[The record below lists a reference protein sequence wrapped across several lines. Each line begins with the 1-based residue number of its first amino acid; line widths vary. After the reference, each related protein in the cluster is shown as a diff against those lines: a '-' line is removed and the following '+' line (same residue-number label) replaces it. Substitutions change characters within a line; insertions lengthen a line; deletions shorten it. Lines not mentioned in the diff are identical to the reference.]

1 MLYARSAELVAI
13 SHAAFIAFLLVGGY
27 AAWRFPRL
35 VWVHIPAVVLTAA
48 IFAFGADCPLTDLEK
63 YLRHQAG
70 EPAYRGGFIAH
81 YLLSMVPDGARA
93 VAVPVVVVLVT
104 AAAYTG
110 YIGRR
115 RRAGTEPKLT
125 NANRADPGPTVSAH
139 STSMPSH
146 RWRPA
151 TRGRHPGITR
161 NANLASAAT
170 SSTPSGYFGS
180 IRC

>member
-1 MLYARSAELVAI
+1 MLYARSADLVAI
-13 SHAAFIAFLLVGGY
+13 THAAFIAFLLVGGY
-27 AAWRFPRL
+27 AAWRFRRL

-81 YLLSMVPDGARA
+81 YVLPMVPDGARA

-104 AAAYTG
+104 AAAYTR

-115 RRAGTEPKLT
+115 RRASTEPTLT
-125 NANRADPGPTVSAH
+125 ARTAPT
-139 STSMPSH
+139 PD
-146 RWRPA
+146 RR
-151 TRGRHPGITR
+151 
-161 NANLASAAT
+161 
-170 SSTPSGYFGS
+170 
-180 IRC
+180 